1 MLSDYREIRAE
12 RRPENVADL
21 GGGSCAGVQAA
32 GVGKQKR
39 ERVGER
45 GPNRQIS
52 FRCSLFL
59 YTIARAGP
67 ALSPPR
73 PSQVRRARGR
83 SFHSARE
90 RERPQRVHAQVA
102 VRPVHVIHH

>member
-21 GGGSCAGVQAA
+21 GGSCAGVQAA
-32 GVGKQKR
+32 GVGETK
-39 ERVGER
+39 EGEGWGVG
-45 GPNRQIS
+45 GANRQIS

-73 PSQVRRARGR
+73 LSQIRQARGR
-83 SFHSARE
+83 SFYSAGE

-102 VRPVHVIHH
+102 VRPVHAIHH